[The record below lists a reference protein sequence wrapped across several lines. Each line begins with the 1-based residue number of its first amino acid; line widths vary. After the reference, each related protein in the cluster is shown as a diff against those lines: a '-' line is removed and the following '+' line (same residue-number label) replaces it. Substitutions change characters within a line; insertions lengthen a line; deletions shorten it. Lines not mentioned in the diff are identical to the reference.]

1 MNLRTIFS
9 SLVLGAAVTGLVLAP
24 VTAQAGGFDK
34 DKDKNKKKGK
44 PQFWN
49 GHDNGLHR
57 GHYKDGKW
65 VEEVIVVKGQSEYDR
80 RQQTKNE
87 WRNIALAAGALSII
101 GLINKDSTLTFAG
114 AAGALYA
121 AHRYE
126 EDRKSQNKMNRTRAY
141 YFSKPYFVRDGRR
154 YERRTVW
161 VKGQKYY
168 RFVKC

>member
-9 SLVLGAAVTGLVLAP
+9 SLVLGTAVTGLVLAP
-24 VTAQAGGFDK
+24 VTAQAGGFDR
-34 DKDKNKKKGK
+34 DKDQKKGK
-44 PQFWN
+44 PQFAN

-57 GHYKDGKW
+57 GHYKDGRW
-65 VEEVIVVKGQSEYDR
+65 VEEVIVVKVQSESDR
-80 RQQTKNE
+80 RQETKNE

-126 EDRKSQNKMNRTRAY
+126 EDRKSQNRMDRTRAM
-141 YFSKPYFVRDGRR
+141 YFSKPYFIRDGRR
-154 YERRTVW
+154 YERRIVW
-161 VKGQKYY
+161 VKGKKFY